1 MRTTMNWTTKGVAAL
16 ATGTTLFCGMGT
28 VTAVALTSHRGTA
41 PAATA
46 APAKTATPTPPA
58 APEAV
63 VPRTTTPAPGPAK
76 IVYVPVPA
84 SAPSSIVNAEAV
96 VTQYY
101 QDITDHNYS
110 AAWALGGSNLSGSA
124 GYSGWVAGYAT
135 TASISLGTFSYFG
148 SDQVQVV
155 ITALQTDGSTNTYQG
170 TYTVE
175 NGQIT
180 SANIT
185 QAGSGAPAAPAIP
198 SGTYAGYLADIH
210 AAGITAPDTW
220 IVQTGETLASDWRNG
235 QTTAQTDQ
243 ILLAGGILPG
253 HLAAFDSITQQD
265 LGA

>member
-1 MRTTMNWTTKGVAAL
+1 MNWTTKGVEAL
-16 ATGTTLFCGMGT
+16 ATGTTLFCGTCT
-28 VTAVALTSHRGTA
+28 VTAVALTGHHGTA

-46 APAKTATPTPPA
+46 AP
-58 APEAV
+58 V
-63 VPRTTTPAPGPAK
+63 K

-96 VTQYY
+96 VTQYF

-110 AAWALGGSNLSGSA
+110 AAWALGGSNLSGGA
-124 GYSGWVAGYAT
+124 GCNSWVAGYAT

-155 ITALQTDGSTNTYQG
+155 ITA
-170 TYTVE
+170 
-175 NGQIT
+175 
-180 SANIT
+180 
-185 QAGSGAPAAPAIP
+185 
-198 SGTYAGYLADIH
+198 
-210 AAGITAPDTW
+210 PDTW
-220 IVQTGETLASDWRNG
+220 IVQTGETLVSDWRNG